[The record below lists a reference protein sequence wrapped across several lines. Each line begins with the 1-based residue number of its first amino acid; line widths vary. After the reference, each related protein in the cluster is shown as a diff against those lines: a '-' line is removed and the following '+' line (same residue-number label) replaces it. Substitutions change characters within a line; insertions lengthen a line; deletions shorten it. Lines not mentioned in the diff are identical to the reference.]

1 MASSTR
7 TRRPAQ
13 KRPPAAKKAPARKP
27 APRKRAPAKKPAQ
40 PLMTPRQAA
49 DLGGLLLGALACFG
63 VLVLWFGWD
72 GAFLGNLI
80 DGVLRDLV
88 GRVAVLV
95 PPLAALGA
103 ALLFSHGS
111 RPRLRPGDGRRRPD
125 RARAADPAV
134 RRPDATS
141 MSPAT
146 TAASSAPR
154 CTAPSRPPWA
164 SRAC

>member
-13 KRPPAAKKAPARKP
+13 KRPAAKKAPARKP

-40 PLMTPRQAA
+40 PLVTPRQAA
-49 DLGGLLLGALACFG
+49 DLGGLLLGALARFG

-72 GAFLGNLI
+72 GAFLGNLHRRR
-80 DGVLRDLV
+80 LRDLI
-88 GRVAVLV
+88 GRVAIMV

-111 RPRLRPGDGRRRPD
+111 RPRLRPVMVG
-125 RARAADPAV
+125 AA
-134 RRPDATS
+134 
-141 MSPAT
+141 
-146 TAASSAPR
+146 
-154 CTAPSRPPWA
+154 
-164 SRAC
+164 